1 MTQRQSS
8 HRGIGCGRRK
18 SDSFLIYDPRL
29 FYFHSAHLRATL
41 LTKLSYFSSTAKNC
55 AELHRSGQRISGIYT
70 IKTDNSE
77 AFDVYCDQTTDGGG
91 WTVFQRRLNGSVDFN
106 RSWSHYKH
114 GFGSFLAGE
123 FWLGL
128 DKVHRLTQEKKS
140 NTLRVDLGDDS
151 KNIVYAEYKWFGI
164 ANEADK
170 YQLKIGNLASKSINT
185 VNGLNPGVTC
195 TSVV

>member
-41 LTKLSYFSSTAKNC
+41 LTKLSYFYSTVKNC
-55 AELHRSGQRISGIYT
+55 AELHRSGQRINGIYT
-70 IKTDNSE
+70 IKPDNSQ

-91 WTVFQRRLNGSVDFN
+91 WTVFQRRLTGSVDFN
-106 RSWSHYKH
+106 RSWADYKH
-114 GFGSFLAGE
+114 GFGSFLDGE

-128 DKVHRLTQEKKS
+128 DKILRLTKK
-140 NTLRVDLGDDS
+140 NKNNRLRVDLGVDS
-151 KNIVYAEYKWFGI
+151 KTIVYAEYKWFGI
-164 ANEADK
+164 ANETAE
-170 YQLKIGNLASKSINT
+170 YQLNIGNLASKSIKATIND
-185 VNGLNPGVTC
+185 N
-195 TSVV
+195 